1 VPGDPGEV
9 NKFAVA
15 RTPPPARETRA
26 LPSPLGRDNV
36 HSLTMHRKS
45 AYILFIAVLG
55 MLVIG
60 IVMLFSTSAFARDSH
75 GDVYFFIKRQGV
87 WLAIGL
93 TLCAAAAMLDY
104 HIWQRTWWLWFVL
117 ALFTLV
123 LCFVPHLGMRING
136 SRRWVGLGPVTFQPS
151 EIAKIAAVFFLAYW
165 FARHE
170 KASNSIWRG
179 FVLPLAIIAPLL
191 VLILSEVD
199 LGTTVL
205 LGATGFVVMFI
216 AGSNPILLGLVSVI
230 GLSGILLVAT
240 QMSERMGRLSAFL
253 DPQRFKEDAGLQQM
267 QALIAWGSGGMEGLG
282 LGNGR
287 QKMLYLPYAHTDFI
301 FPMIG
306 EELGL
311 RISLLVVFL
320 FVVIIVCGMMI
331 ALHAKDRFGLLLAAG
346 IVALLGLQAAVNIGV
361 TTSLLPN
368 KGLPLP
374 FISYGGSNLVACL
387 FGIGLLLNVYRQGVF
402 EPPNKQRAPMQ
413 VRVTPR
419 I

>member
-1 VPGDPGEV
+1 
-9 NKFAVA
+9 
-15 RTPPPARETRA
+15 
-26 LPSPLGRDNV
+26 
-36 HSLTMHRKS
+36 MHRKS

-191 VLILSEVD
+191 ILILSEVD

-216 AGSNPILLGLVSVI
+216 AGSNPLLLGLVSVI

-402 EPPNKQRAPMQ
+402 EPPNKQRAPLQ